1 MLTYTV
7 ENDFGCKCLR
17 IQGRIDGMTCS
28 DLQKQIDEL
37 ILNGERILIA
47 DLHEVNYV
55 SSAGLRVFIN
65 TQKQLKKV
73 GGEFLLHN
81 VSRQTQEI
89 FTLSGLHQV
98 FRMFASP
105 EEILAAIQGEKPA
118 SSLLSKEIR
127 GISVQYVERPVAP
140 GKLIPVGSQRKL
152 ALSEYSEQDIVT
164 MKAQDIPFSTGL
176 ATIGE
181 NFDDYKQFLGESV
194 TINKNF
200 YFYPAVRRPA
210 VDFMLCPQGDS
221 SLEYKFLHGFGF
233 NGSYKYVLT
242 FEHPNGLIQLTDLVS
257 AFFEISQAS
266 MLGIVLL
273 AESKGLWGMHLK
285 NVPILENKPS
295 NGKEIFDS
303 SNFAEWVNFP
313 VEASDYNH
321 VLIGV
326 GIAMRDKSVEPP
338 ALQELIAKDHAF
350 HLHGAV
356 FSKEALNKNL
366 DQFEQEMNRV
376 MTDLEVYKVQHILG
390 QTRFQNGMA
399 GIIELKD

>member
-1 MLTYTV
+1 MLTCTV
-7 ENDFGCKCLR
+7 EEELGCKCLR
-17 IQGRIDGMTCS
+17 IRGRIDGMTCS
-28 DLQKQIDEL
+28 DLQKQIDNL

-47 DLHEVNYV
+47 DLHEVSYV

-65 TQKQLKKV
+65 TLKQLKKV
-73 GGEFLLHN
+73 GGDILLYN
-81 VSRQTQEI
+81 ASPQTQEI
-89 FTLSGLHQV
+89 FTLSGLLQV
-98 FRMFASP
+98 FRLFANR
-105 EEILAAIQGEKPA
+105 EGILAAIRGEKPA
-118 SSLLSKEIR
+118 PSLLSKEIR
-127 GISVQYVERPVAP
+127 GISIQYVERQVSP
-140 GKLIPVGSQRKL
+140 GTLLPIGSQRKL
-152 ALSEYSEQDIVT
+152 PLSEYTEQDIVT

-200 YFYPAVRRPA
+200 YFYPAVKRPA

-233 NGSYKYVLT
+233 NGSYNYILT
-242 FEHPNGLIQLTDLVS
+242 FDHPDRLIQLTELIS
-257 AFFEISQAS
+257 AFFEIAKAN

-295 NGKEIFDS
+295 NGREIFDS
-303 SNFAEWVNFP
+303 TNFAEWVNFP

-321 VLIGV
+321 VVIGV
-326 GIAMRDKSVEPP
+326 GIAIKDKNAEPP
-338 ALQELIAKDHAF
+338 ALQELLAKDHPF

-356 FSKEALNKNL
+356 FAKEALNKNL
-366 DQFEQEMNRV
+366 EQFEQEMNRV

-399 GIIELKD
+399 GIIELKG